1 MRGVRVLA
9 RELVR
14 DRIHDPIRD
23 LGTTS
28 IGRRLTGVAALIC
41 LSFGTVSGAAA
52 LTLAEFDRLPAH
64 QKENFISTVLHF
76 QHHRYSNSPDMAGK
90 ARCMVELDRVEA
102 QSGDP
107 YLLALIMR
115 DLDLV
120 RTNTQGRTVERVIRE
135 VIDRECKDY

>member
-14 DRIHDPIRD
+14 GRIRGA
-23 LGTTS
+23 GTTS
-28 IGRRLTGVAALIC
+28 IRRRLTGAAALIC

-76 QHHRYSNSPDMAGK
+76 QHYRYSNSPDMAGK

-102 QSGDP
+102 QGGDP
-107 YLLALIMR
+107 YLFALIMR
-115 DLDLV
+115 DLDIV
-120 RTNTQGRTVERVIRE
+120 RTNTKSRTVERVIRE